1 MKKLIL
7 SALFLLLSQ
16 PCQAQGTRLLR
27 NPAVSNDHIAFVYGG
42 DIWLTDLAGN
52 NLKRLTSFPGE
63 EQQPHFSPDG
73 RILAFSG
80 QYDGNIDVFSVSVT
94 GGEPVRLTW
103 HPGPDIVQGFS
114 IDGKS
119 VLFSSGRENA
129 PRGSLDQLWTIPLS
143 GGMPA
148 RFVISRAVNGKFS
161 PNGNRFVYEEI
172 APWES
177 EFRNYRGGQ
186 NVPLKVIDL
195 KTLSVEKMPWE
206 NSRDISPVWIDKQI
220 FFLSD
225 RDLGMNIW
233 VYNTDS
239 KTVEQ
244 LTFFK
249 EFDCKNLEG
258 NQQTLIFENGG
269 YLHKMDI
276 STKKITTLDIIIAA
290 DFAWSRP
297 HYEEV
302 KNDLQAVSISPTGRR
317 IAAEARGEI
326 LTMPAKDGDIRNLS
340 NSTASADRLPA
351 WSPDGKSISW
361 FSDESGEYQLFIA
374 NQFGKIDKKISFE
387 KPTFYY
393 TPLWSADS
401 KYISYADAD
410 RTLWIVEV
418 SSGKITKV
426 DNEGF
431 VPPQRLIYPEWS
443 PDSKWLTYTKRLK
456 NEYGAIFIYSL
467 EQKKAFQITDGMSDC
482 NAPAWDAS
490 GKYIYFTAST
500 DYGMNVGW
508 LDMSSYQHPV
518 TRSIYMAV
526 LSKETVSPIAPK
538 SDEEI
543 AKKEEEKETSETD
556 KKSKRDDKKPEEKP
570 KVEDVKIDVDGI
582 QDRIINLILP
592 AKNYV
597 ELKAGKEG
605 ILFIGEL
612 PESGD
617 GMSLGRYSLEKRELE
632 ELATDVTFFD
642 ISADNLKMV
651 YGTTKK
657 EVIITATEG
666 KPKPAEETVAI
677 TDVKILV
684 DPIAEGKQMF
694 KEAWRY
700 QRDYFYVKNVHGL
713 DMDWAYKTYS
723 PWVNDVRHRSD
734 LNYVL
739 DIFSGETS
747 IGHSF
752 VRGGDYPDIDYV
764 PTGMLGADIY
774 VENGLFK
781 IKKIYN
787 GESWNPDVAA
797 PLVVLG
803 HPISAGDYI
812 LSVNGKELDATIN
825 FYSYFERTAGKQTF
839 ITVNSKSN
847 LDSAKQITV
856 VPVKNEAALRQYDWV
871 ESNRRKVDE
880 LSNGQLAY
888 VWIPNTGDGGYTNF
902 NRYYFAQKNKKGAII
917 DERFNTG
924 GSIAD
929 YIVDLLARDLM
940 GYFNNPVADKQPF
953 TAPNAGIFGPKVMLI
968 NEMSGSGGD
977 MLPFMFKKRK
987 VGPIIGTKTW
997 GGLVGIWDVPSLIDG
1012 GSITAPRGGF
1022 YNTEGEWDVEN
1033 IGVSPDILVEQT
1045 PKLVAEGHDPQLE
1058 KAVQVAMDLLKTQ
1071 SVKLLPQP
1079 ADPVRVLR
1087 PKK

>member
-7 SALFLLLSQ
+7 SAFFLLLFQ
-16 PCQAQGTRLLR
+16 FCQAQGTRLLR
-27 NPAVSNDHIAFVYGG
+27 NPAMSNDHIAFVYGG
-42 DIWLTDLAGN
+42 DIWLTDLNGK
-52 NLKRLTSFPGE
+52 NLKRITSFPGE
-63 EQQPHFSPDG
+63 EMQPHFSPDG
-73 RILAFSG
+73 KTLAFSG
-80 QYDGNIDVFSVSVT
+80 QYDGNVDAFSVPVT
-94 GGEPVRLTW
+94 AGEPVRLTW
-103 HPGPDIVQGFS
+103 HPGTDMVQGWS
-114 IDGKS
+114 VDGKS
-119 VLFSSGRENA
+119 VLFTSGRANA
-129 PRGSLDQLWTIPLS
+129 PRANLDQLWTVPLM
-143 GGMPA
+143 GGMPT
-148 RFVISRAVNGKFS
+148 RFVVPRAVNGKFS
-161 PNGNRFVYEEI
+161 PDSSRFVYEEI
-172 APWES
+172 DPWES

-186 NVPLKVIDL
+186 NVPLKLIDL
-195 KTLSVEKMPWE
+195 KTLTIEKMPWE
-206 NSRDISPVWIDKQI
+206 NSRDIAPVWIDRQV

-276 STKKITTLDIIIAA
+276 ATKEITILDIIIAA

-302 KNDLQAVSISPTGRR
+302 KNELQAVSISPTGKR
-317 IAAEARGEI
+317 IATEARGEI
-326 LTMPAKDGDIRNLS
+326 LTMPAKDGDVRNLS
-340 NSTASADRLPA
+340 NSTNAADRLPA
-351 WSPDGKSISW
+351 WSPDGKNISW

-374 NQFGKIDKKISFE
+374 DQFGKIDKKISFA

-393 TPLWSADS
+393 TPVWSPDS
-401 KYISYADAD
+401 KYISYTDTD
-410 RTLWIVEV
+410 RTLWTIEV
-418 SSGKITKV
+418 GSGKIERI

-526 LSKETVSPIAPK
+526 LSNETTSPIAPK
-538 SDEEI
+538 SDEESGV
-543 AKKEEEKETSETD
+543 K
-556 KKSKRDDKKPEEKP
+556 DDKDNEKNRQSKKDDKEVDEKP
-570 KVEDVKIDVDGI
+570 KVEDIQVDIDGI
-582 QDRIINLILP
+582 QNRIINLALP

-605 ILFIGEL
+605 ILFIGEML
-612 PESGD
+612 D
-617 GMSLGRYSLEKRELE
+617 GSKGMALGRYSLEKRALE
-632 ELATDVTFFD
+632 ELASGVTFFD

-651 YGTTKK
+651 YGTAKK
-657 EVIITATEG
+657 EVVITATEG
-666 KPKPAEETVAI
+666 KPKPAEETVA
-677 TDVKILV
+677 TNDVKVLV
-684 DPIAEGKQMF
+684 NPIAEAKQIF

-713 DMDWAYKTYS
+713 DMNWAYKTYS
-723 PWVNDVRHRSD
+723 LWVNDVRHRSD

-739 DIFSGETS
+739 DIFGGETS

-752 VRGGDYPDIDYV
+752 VRGGDYPDVDRV
-764 PTGMLGADIY
+764 PTGMLGADIA
-774 VENGLFK
+774 VENGRFR

-787 GESWNPDVAA
+787 GERWNPDVFA

-803 HPISAGDYI
+803 HPISVGDYI
-812 LSVNGKELDATIN
+812 LSVNGKELDTTKN
-825 FYSYFERTAGKQTF
+825 FYSYFERTAGKQIF
-839 ITVNSKSN
+839 ITVNSTT
-847 LDSAKQITV
+847 DFDAAKQITV
-856 VPVKNEAALRQYDWV
+856 VPVNNESALRQYDWV

-880 LSNGQLAY
+880 LSSGQLAY

-902 NRYYFAQKNKKGAII
+902 NRYYFAQKDRKGAII

-929 YIVDLLARDLM
+929 YIVDLLDRELM
-940 GYFNNPVADKQPF
+940 GYFNNPVEDKQSF

-977 MLPFMFKKRK
+977 MLPFMFRKRK

-997 GGLVGIWDVPSLIDG
+997 GGLVGTWDVPSLIDG

-1071 SVKLLPQP
+1071 SVKLLSQP

>member
-1 MKKLIL
+1 MKKLFL
-7 SALFLLLSQ
+7 SVLLIAFFTL
-16 PCQAQGTRLLR
+16 CQAQGTKLLR
-27 NPAVSNDHIAFVYGG
+27 NAAMSNSHIAFIYGG
-42 DIWLTDLAGN
+42 DIWLTDLSGN
-52 NLKRLTSFPGE
+52 NLKRLTNFPGE
-63 EQQPHFSPDG
+63 EMQPHFSPDG
-73 RILAFSG
+73 KTLAFSG
-80 QYDGNIDVFSVSVT
+80 QYDGNMDVFYIPVS

-103 HPGPDIVQGFS
+103 HPSVDMVQGWS
-114 IDGKS
+114 VDGKS
-119 VLFSSGRENA
+119 VLFASGRANA
-129 PRGSLDQLWTIPLS
+129 PRPSLDQLWVIPLT
-143 GGMPA
+143 GGMPV
-148 RFVISRAVNGKFS
+148 RFVVPRAVNGKFS
-161 PNGNRFVYEEI
+161 PDGNRFVYEEI
-172 APWES
+172 FPWES

-186 NVPLKVIDL
+186 NVPLKIIDL
-195 KTLSVEKMPWE
+195 KTLEVEKMPWE
-206 NSRDISPVWIDKQI
+206 NSRDVSPVWIDKQI

-233 VYNTDS
+233 VYKTDS

-269 YLHKMDI
+269 YLHTMDI
-276 STKKITTLDIIIAA
+276 STKKITKLVINIAS

-297 HYEEV
+297 HFEDV
-302 KNDLQAVSISPTGRR
+302 KNDLNAVSISPTGKR

-326 LTMPAKDGDIRNLS
+326 LTMPAKDGDVRNLT
-340 NSTASADRLPA
+340 NSTHAADRLPA
-351 WSPDGKSISW
+351 WSPDGKNISW
-361 FSDESGEYQLFIA
+361 FSDESGEYQLFISD
-374 NQFGKIDKKISFE
+374 QFGKVGKKISFD

-393 TPLWSADS
+393 TPRWSPDS

-467 EQKKAFQITDGMSDC
+467 EQKKAFQITDGMADC
-482 NAPAWDAS
+482 NAPAWDAG

-508 LDMSSYQHPV
+508 LDMSSYNHPV

-526 LSKETVSPIAPK
+526 LSKETTSPNAPK
-538 SDEEI
+538 SDEEEVRK
-543 AKKEEEKETSETD
+543 AEDQSVGNKKDEK
-556 KKSKRDDKKPEEKP
+556 KPDDKP
-570 KVEDVKIDVDGI
+570 KEVEVKIDIDGI
-582 QDRIINLILP
+582 QNRIINLALP

-597 ELKAGKEG
+597 DLKAGKAG
-605 ILFIGEL
+605 DLFIGEIPL
-612 PESGD
+612 GNNA
-617 GMSLGRYSLEKRELE
+617 MSLGRYSLEKRELE
-632 ELATDVTFFD
+632 NLASDVSFFE
-642 ISADNLKMV
+642 ISADKLKMV

-657 EVIITATEG
+657 QVVITGTEG
-666 KPKPAEETVAI
+666 KPKPAEEVVTI
-677 TDVKILV
+677 NDLKILV
-684 DPIAEGKQMF
+684 DPIAEGKQIF

-713 DMDWAYKTYS
+713 DLDWAYKTYS
-723 PWVNDVRHRSD
+723 PWVEDIRHRSD

-752 VRGGDYPDIDYV
+752 VRGGDYPDVDRV
-764 PTGMLGADIY
+764 PTGMLGVDIV
-774 VENGLFK
+774 VENGRFR

-787 GESWNPDVAA
+787 GESWNPDVKA

-803 HPISAGDYI
+803 HSISVGDYI
-812 LSVNGKELDATIN
+812 LSVNGQELDASKN

-839 ITVNSKSN
+839 ITINSQPN
-847 LDSAKQITV
+847 LNEARQITV
-856 VPVKNEAALRQYDWV
+856 VPVSNETALRQYDWV
-871 ESNRRKVDE
+871 ESNRRRVDE

-888 VWIPNTGDGGYTNF
+888 VWIPNTGDDGYTNF
-902 NRYYFAQKNKKGAII
+902 NRYYFAQKHKQGAII
-917 DERFNTG
+917 DERFNSG

-929 YIVDLLARDLM
+929 YIVDLLDRELM
-940 GYFNNPVADKQPF
+940 GYFNNPTADKQPF
-953 TAPNAGIFGPKVMLI
+953 TAPNAGIFGPKVMLV

-987 VGPIIGTKTW
+987 VGPIVGTTTW

-1033 IGVSPDILVEQT
+1033 IGVSPDIFVEQT
-1045 PKLVAEGHDPQLE
+1045 PKRVAEGHDPQLE
-1058 KAVQVAMDLLKTQ
+1058 KAVEVAMDLLKTK

-1087 PKK
+1087 PKKSP

>member
-7 SALFLLLSQ
+7 SAFFLLLFQ
-16 PCQAQGTRLLR
+16 FCQAQGTRLLR
-27 NPAVSNDHIAFVYGG
+27 NPVMSNDHIAFVYGG
-42 DIWLTDLAGN
+42 DIWLTDLNGK
-52 NLKRLTSFPGE
+52 NLKRITSFPGE
-63 EQQPHFSPDG
+63 EMQPHFSPDG
-73 RILAFSG
+73 KTLAFSG
-80 QYDGNIDVFSVSVT
+80 QYDGNVDVFSVPVT
-94 GGEPVRLTW
+94 AGEPVRLTW
-103 HPGPDIVQGFS
+103 HPGTDMVQGWS
-114 IDGKS
+114 VDGKS
-119 VLFSSGRENA
+119 VLFASGRANA
-129 PRGSLDQLWTIPLS
+129 PRANLDQLWTVPLM
-143 GGMPA
+143 GGMPI
-148 RFVISRAVNGKFS
+148 RFVVPRAVNGKFS
-161 PNGNRFVYEEI
+161 PDSSRFVYEEI
-172 APWES
+172 DPWES

-186 NVPLKVIDL
+186 NVPLKLIDL
-195 KTLSVEKMPWE
+195 KTLTIEKMPWE
-206 NSRDISPVWIDKQI
+206 NSRDITPVWIDRQV

-233 VYNTDS
+233 VYNTDL

-249 EFDCKNLEG
+249 DFDCKNLEG

-276 STKKITTLDIIIAA
+276 ATKEITILDITITA

-302 KNDLQAVSISPTGRR
+302 KNELQAVSISPTGKR
-317 IAAEARGEI
+317 IATEARGEI
-326 LTMPAKDGDIRNLS
+326 LTMPAKDGDVRNLS
-340 NSTASADRLPA
+340 NSTNAADRLPA
-351 WSPDGKSISW
+351 WSPDGKNISW

-374 NQFGKIDKKISFE
+374 DQFGKIDKKISFA

-393 TPLWSADS
+393 TPVWSPDS
-401 KYISYADAD
+401 KYISYTDTD
-410 RTLWIVEV
+410 RTLWTIEV
-418 SSGKITKV
+418 GSGKIERI

-482 NAPAWDAS
+482 NAPEWDAS

-526 LSKETVSPIAPK
+526 LSNETTSPIAPK
-538 SDEEI
+538 SDEESGVKDEKNRQS
-543 AKKEEEKETSETD
+543 KK
-556 KKSKRDDKKPEEKP
+556 DDKGVDEKP
-570 KVEDVKIDVDGI
+570 KVEDIQVDIDGI
-582 QDRIINLILP
+582 QNRIINLALP

-605 ILFIGEL
+605 ILFIGEML
-612 PESGD
+612 D
-617 GMSLGRYSLEKRELE
+617 GSKGMALGRYSLEKRALE
-632 ELATDVTFFD
+632 ELTSGVTFFD

-651 YGTTKK
+651 YGTAKK
-657 EVIITATEG
+657 EVVITATEG

-677 TDVKILV
+677 NDVKILV
-684 DPIAEGKQMF
+684 NPIAEAKQIF

-723 PWVNDVRHRSD
+723 LWVNDVRHRSD

-739 DIFSGETS
+739 DIFGGETS

-752 VRGGDYPDIDYV
+752 VRGGDYPDVDRV
-764 PTGMLGADIY
+764 PTGMLGADIT
-774 VENGLFK
+774 VENGRFR

-787 GESWNPDVAA
+787 GESWNPDVFA

-803 HPISAGDYI
+803 HPILAGDYV
-812 LSVNGKELDATIN
+812 LSVNGKELDATKN

-839 ITVNSKSN
+839 ITVNSTT
-847 LDSAKQITV
+847 DFDAAKKITV
-856 VPVKNEAALRQYDWV
+856 VPVNNESALRQYDWV

-902 NRYYFAQKNKKGAII
+902 NRYYFAQKDRKGAII

-929 YIVDLLARDLM
+929 YIVDLLDRELM
-940 GYFNNPVADKQPF
+940 GYFNNPVEDKQPF

-977 MLPFMFKKRK
+977 MLPLMFKKRK

-997 GGLVGIWDVPSLIDG
+997 GGLVGTWDVPSLIDG